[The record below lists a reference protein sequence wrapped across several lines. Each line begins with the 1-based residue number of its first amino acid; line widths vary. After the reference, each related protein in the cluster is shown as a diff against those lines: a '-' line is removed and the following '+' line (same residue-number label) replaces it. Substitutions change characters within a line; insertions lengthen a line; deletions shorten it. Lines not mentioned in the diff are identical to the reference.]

1 MTSRDRICLRFSCCL
16 SCPLSIGLTG
26 KDCRELTENE
36 IQNIMSLFRELEK
49 IPDTVTIDKIFE
61 EYLQKENEM
70 YIGEKWYT
78 EPEIK
83 AYVSELEAKV
93 KSLEDQVNR
102 LRETIARN
110 SEEEYE

>member
-1 MTSRDRICLRFSCCL
+1 
-16 SCPLSIGLTG
+16 
-26 KDCRELTENE
+26 
-36 IQNIMSLFRELEK
+36 
-49 IPDTVTIDKIFE
+49 
-61 EYLQKENEM
+61 M
-70 YIGEKWYT
+70 YINGKWYS

-83 AYVSELEAKV
+83 AYVGELEAKI

>member
-1 MTSRDRICLRFSCCL
+1 
-16 SCPLSIGLTG
+16 
-26 KDCRELTENE
+26 
-36 IQNIMSLFRELEK
+36 
-49 IPDTVTIDKIFE
+49 
-61 EYLQKENEM
+61 M
-70 YIGEKWYT
+70 YINGKWYE